1 MTTQLSLLDRD
12 WVSLNIPV
20 LLQSM
25 SGMDFT
31 TDDAHRV
38 FSEPDNRNLV
48 GVMFAKLRCEGR
60 IKRIGYRPSA
70 RSEANGRVVA
80 VWRVV

>member
-12 WVSLNIPV
+12 WVSQNIPV
-20 LLQSM
+20 LIQSLA
-25 SGMDFT
+25 GREFT

-38 FSEPDNRNLV
+38 FSEPENRNLV
-48 GVMFAKLRCEGR
+48 GVMFAKLRCQGR
-60 IKRIGYRPSA
+60 IKRIGYRASA
-70 RSEANGRVVA
+70 RPEANGRVVA

>member
-12 WVSLNIPV
+12 WVTLNSTV
-20 LLQSM
+20 LLMALAGQE
-25 SGMDFT
+25 FT

-38 FSEPDNRNLV
+38 FDEPENRNLV
-48 GVMFAKLRCEGR
+48 GVMFAKLRCQGR

-70 RSEANGRVVA
+70 RAEANGRVVA